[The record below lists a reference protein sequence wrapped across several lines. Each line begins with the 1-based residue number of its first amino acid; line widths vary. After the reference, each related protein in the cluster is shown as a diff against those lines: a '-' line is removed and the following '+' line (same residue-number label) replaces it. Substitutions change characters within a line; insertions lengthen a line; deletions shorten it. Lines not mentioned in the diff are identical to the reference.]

1 MRYVSPVHLEFET
14 QPAGLRKKGIV
25 ALAPLVMLVWLV
37 YWVGMVSQ
45 TCCQPL
51 LAVAHH
57 LSHTGEH
64 DDDHHHGELADHEQ
78 DAPTDHECCPELKNA
93 DLVPASTLV
102 LMDRTSQP
110 VLIVSLS
117 LVAPEPNFSTHTSYL
132 LSKQTHPPPNRFLR
146 TRRLL
151 I

>member
-14 QPAGLRKKGIV
+14 QAAGLRKKGIV

-45 TCCQPL
+45 ACCQPL

-57 LSHTGEH
+57 STHTG
-64 DDDHHHGELADHEQ
+64 DDHHHGELADHEQ
-78 DAPTDHECCPELKNA
+78 DAPTDHECCPELKSA
-93 DLVPASTLV
+93 DLVPASTLA

-117 LVAPEPNFSTHTSYL
+117 LVAPEPSFSTHTSYI
-132 LSKQTHPPPNRFLR
+132 LSQQTHPPPNRFLR

>member
-1 MRYVSPVHLEFET
+1 
-14 QPAGLRKKGIV
+14 
-25 ALAPLVMLVWLV
+25 
-37 YWVGMVSQ
+37 VGMVSQ

-78 DAPTDHECCPELKNA
+78 DAPADHCCPELKSA
-93 DLVPASTLV
+93 DLVPASTLA

-110 VLIVSLS
+110 VLIVSLP